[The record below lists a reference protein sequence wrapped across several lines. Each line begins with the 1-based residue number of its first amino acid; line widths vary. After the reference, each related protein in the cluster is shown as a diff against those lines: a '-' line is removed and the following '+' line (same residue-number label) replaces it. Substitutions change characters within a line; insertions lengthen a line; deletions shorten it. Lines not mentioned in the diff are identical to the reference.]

1 MTDLA
6 ALVVRMQADNSAYVK
21 ALDQATSKLQK
32 FSKDQSELLLE
43 VAGKFAAAFSVEK
56 ILEFTKSSI
65 EAEASLDKLSQSAGI
80 SVESLSS
87 LKLAAAASGLSTDD
101 LGLAF
106 KKLNVN
112 IAQAAGDGSSKAG
125 IAFKAM
131 GISVTDASGKVKSA
145 DAIFAELATKFA
157 GYADGPNKTA
167 IAVEL
172 LGRQGQ
178 NLIPVLNK
186 GAAGLEEFRAK
197 AEAAG
202 LVISGQ
208 AAKAAEEFEQKAA
221 VLKSTLIDG
230 LGIQLTA
237 KLLPALDGMVTA
249 FESGGTAGESMS
261 VVADEIATALK
272 LIASIGLGVG
282 FVIQS
287 IGDGIGA
294 LVAKGAALAS
304 GDLVA
309 YAQISDDALA
319 QQVDRTKK
327 FADLQAA
334 IWHKETADEMAE
346 AKAKYELFAY
356 LDKNKPAAPNTTAAG
371 AGEAA
376 LKELEKYADGIKDQ
390 ALAFGLG
397 GAALTKYKLQFG
409 PLADAIKKAGAE
421 GQAVAASAQKWANV
435 LQFKVDTKTTNA
447 VTDSLKEQIALYDLG
462 DVAAEKYKLS
472 HGEIG
477 KAYDR
482 EGAAGEKARQEALA
496 LQATITQR
504 KDDNAIKA
512 IDDQTLLLTGH
523 LNAAALSAF
532 DLQNRALKTNLTAA
546 NDTGGLDK
554 LAAQRSQVDAQ
565 SQINELN
572 LKASQINTDLALS
585 EAKISAAVANGQTS
599 ELAGDNQIAAARS
612 NALEQLQA
620 INTQEQQIAAT
631 SGSTNIA
638 LVDGVKKFGSSLV
651 ALQTQTHETEN
662 KVRGDLENAFV
673 NPLLEA
679 ETSSKS
685 FKAAFSDMI
694 KSIQK
699 DLLTIANK
707 NLADSIF
714 GSGGAGGG
722 IAPFIAGLLGG
733 GAGAGNGLSAS
744 ANASI
749 AATGSGSTD
758 AALEALAGS
767 GLADGGTI
775 PAGGMRLVGEKGPE
789 LAYAGNANMNI
800 VPMSQGK
807 STVIH
812 LTNVFQVPPGPGGTI
827 SRPSQMQQTAMV
839 GRALQQATRRNTG

>member
-1 MTDLA
+1 VTDLA
-6 ALVVRMQADNSAYVK
+6 ALVVRMQADNSSYVK

-32 FSKDQSELLLE
+32 FSKDQGELLNE
-43 VAGKFAAAFSVEK
+43 IVGKFAAAFSVEK

-65 EAEASLDKLSQSAGI
+65 EAEASLDKLSQSAGV

-87 LKLAAAASGLSTDD
+87 LKLVAAASGLTTED

-112 IAQAAGDGSSKAG
+112 ISSAAGDVNSKAG
-125 IAFKAM
+125 VAFKAL
-131 GISVTDASGKVKSA
+131 GISVTDTTGKVKSA

-178 NLIPVLNK
+178 NLIPVLNQ

-197 AEAAG
+197 AQAAG

-208 AAKAAEEFEQKAA
+208 AAKAAEEFEQKVI

-237 KLLPALDGMVTA
+237 KLLPALDSMVTA
-249 FESGGTAGESMS
+249 FEAGGDAGDSIS

-272 LIASIGLGVG
+272 LVASIGLGVG
-282 FVIQS
+282 FVFQS
-287 IGDGIGA
+287 IGDQLGA
-294 LVAKGAALAS
+294 LAAEAAAIAT
-304 GDLVA
+304 GDLKG
-309 YAQISDDALA
+309 YLQIVEDAMQTQA
-319 QQVDRTKK
+319 ERTTK
-327 FADLQAA
+327 FAAMQAA
-334 IWHKETADEMAE
+334 VWHQETAQEMAE

-356 LDKNKPAAPNTTAAG
+356 LDKNKPQAANTAAAG
-371 AGEAA
+371 AGGDA
-376 LKELEKYADGIKDQ
+376 LKELQKYSDGIKDQ

-397 GAALTKYKLQFG
+397 GAALTRYKLQFG

-421 GQAVAASAQKWANV
+421 GQVVAAEAQKWANA
-435 LQFKVDTKTTNA
+435 LQLKVDTKTTDA
-447 VTDSLKEQIALYDLG
+447 VTNSLKEQIALYELG
-462 DVAAEKYKLS
+462 DVAAEKYKLT

-482 EGAAGEKARQEALA
+482 EGKDGEKARQEALA

-512 IDDQTLLLTGH
+512 IDDQTLVLTGH

-572 LKASQINTDLALS
+572 LKASQINTDLAVS
-585 EAKISAAVANGQTS
+585 EAKISAAVSNGQTS
-599 ELAGDNQIAAARS
+599 ELAGENQIAAARS
-612 NALEQLQA
+612 SALEQLQA
-620 INTQEQQIAAT
+620 INAQEQQIAAT
-631 SGSTNIA
+631 SGSTNVA
-638 LVDGVKKFGSSLV
+638 LVDGVKKFGSSLT
-651 ALQTQTHETEN
+651 ALQVQT
-662 KVRGDLENAFV
+662 KALENSIRSGLESAFA
-673 NPLLEA
+673 NNFSDLI
-679 ETSSKS
+679 TGSKS
-685 FKAAFSDMI
+685 FTQAIRDMA
-694 KSIQK
+694 KDIQK
-699 DLLTIANK
+699 QFADIIAK
-707 NLADSIF
+707 NFAQNLF
-714 GSGGAGGG
+714 GTGGAGGG
-722 IAPFIAGLLGG
+722 LSSMLAGLLGG
-733 GAGAGNGLSAS
+733 GGGGGAS
-744 ANASI
+744 AAGGATAQLGAQNFGSADTASFLEGI
-749 AATGSGSTD
+749 GAYATGGS
-758 AALEALAGS
+758 
-767 GLADGGTI
+767 I
-775 PAGGMRLVGEKGPE
+775 PAGGVGIVGDKGPE

-800 VPMSQGK
+800 VPMSSGK
-807 STVIH
+807 STTIH
-812 LTNVFQVPPGPGGTI
+812 LSNHFAVPPGPGGTI
-827 SRPSQMQQTAMV
+827 SRPSQMQQSAAV
-839 GRALQQATRRNTG
+839 GRSVQQAVRRTG